1 MRKDYIIMI
10 IAIIIMGLL
19 IQGCSV
25 KWNPVIDPRVGDNY
39 AEITRDVLECKELT
53 KDIKGYGVWCNPL
66 ENGFKCKSKNEP
78 IRQCLINRGHSVL
91 N

>member
-1 MRKDYIIMI
+1 MNKEYIYLG

-25 KWNPVIDPRVGDNY
+25 KWQPVVDPRGGDNY
-39 AEITRDVLECKELT
+39 AEITRDILECKELT
-53 KDIKGYGVWCNPL
+53 KEISNICWDRMLDCN
-66 ENGFKCKSKNEP
+66 KKN
-78 IRQCLINRGHSVL
+78 QALKTCLSNRGHSVL